1 MPVPKIYHVR
11 LSDDERADLE
21 ALVARRSR
29 NAEPVKR
36 AMMLL
41 ALDEADGAPALSDAE
56 VVDRYHASVRTVER
70 LRRRLVEHGL
80 DLALHGVPR
89 GPKQPA
95 RKFDGTTE
103 AHLVALRCSAPPDD
117 RSGWTL
123 QLLADQMVALDYAE
137 SMSAESARRLLAKT
151 RSSRGASVSG

>member
-1 MPVPKIYHVR
+1 MPKVYHVQ
-11 LSDDERADLE
+11 LSGDERAGLE
-21 ALVARRSR
+21 ALVARRSE

-41 ALDEADGAPALSDAE
+41 ALDETDGAPALSDAE
-56 VVDRYHASVRTVER
+56 VVDRYYASVRTVER

-80 DLALHGVPR
+80 ELALHGVPR

-95 RKFDGTTE
+95 RKFDGATE

-123 QLLADQMVALDYAE
+123 QLLADQMVALDYVE
-137 SMSAESARRLLAKT
+137 SMSAESARRVLAKT
-151 RSSRGASVSG
+151 RSSRGVSASG

>member
-1 MPVPKIYHVR
+1 MPKLYHVR
-11 LSDDERADLE
+11 LSTDERADLE
-21 ALVARRSR
+21 ALVARRSE

-41 ALDEADGAPALSDAE
+41 ALDEAEGAPALPDAE
-56 VVDRYHASVRTVER
+56 VVDRYHSSVRTVER
-70 LRRRLVEHGL
+70 LRQRLVEHGL

-89 GPKQPA
+89 GPRQPA
-95 RKFDGTTE
+95 RKFDGATE

-123 QLLADQMVALDYAE
+123 QLLADQMVALDYVE

-151 RSSRGASVSG
+151 RSSRGVSAGG

>member
-1 MPVPKIYHVR
+1 MPKVYHVR
-11 LSDDERADLE
+11 LSRDERADLE
-21 ALVARRSR
+21 ALVARRSG

-56 VVDRYHASVRTVER
+56 VVSRYHASVRTVER

-80 DLALHGVPR
+80 DLALHGVRR

-95 RKFDGTTE
+95 RKFDGVAE

-117 RSGWTL
+117 RAGWTL
-123 QLLADQMVALDYAE
+123 QLLADRMVALDYTE
-137 SMSAESARRLLAKT
+137 SMSAESARRLLDKT
-151 RSSRGASVSG
+151 RSSRGVSVSG